1 MCRPNCGHQVPLD
14 KALLHQGNCLFVLS
28 VALALMVGLSSN
40 LVFGSSPPAKKR
52 SKLDRNITAIGQRGL
67 GGGKSLGNWYSLEK
81 EKEIGQQM
89 SASLERSVTILSDA
103 KTTSYVDRL
112 AHRIAQN
119 SDARMPVTV
128 RVIDTQEAY
137 ALSLAG
143 GYQYLTRGLLLRIGS
158 EGELA
163 SALARGI
170 AHTALRSAT
179 KEYTKAYI
187 LQVAS
192 IPPVFAGQ
200 SVPIFSTADS
210 FTLPMTFLQMRRDE
224 ELDADYFGVQ
234 YLYKSGYD
242 TDCFIRFIQT
252 VWPANSLS
260 GDFTARGFSFFF
272 PVSQRLEALRNEIT
286 DILPPRDGETTSTP
300 EFVDFQEHLRSL
312 PGLPDVESGAPSL
325 LRRSPPPAE
334 R

>member
-1 MCRPNCGHQVPLD
+1 MSGVLGFPRHYPRLITTIGLCTGVKLGGGDLMCCPNCGHQVPLD

-143 GYQYLTRGLLLRIGS
+143 GYQYLTRDSSCELAAKASWRARSHVGLLTPRYGQPRRNTPRRHPASGFDSPGVRGS
-158 EGELA
+158 E
-163 SALARGI
+163 R
-170 AHTALRSAT
+170 AH
-179 KEYTKAYI
+179 
-187 LQVAS
+187 
-192 IPPVFAGQ
+192 F
-200 SVPIFSTADS
+200 
-210 FTLPMTFLQMRRDE
+210 
-224 ELDADYFGVQ
+224 Q
-234 YLYKSGYD
+234 Y
-242 TDCFIRFIQT
+242 C
-252 VWPANSLS
+252 
-260 GDFTARGFSFFF
+260 
-272 PVSQRLEALRNEIT
+272 
-286 DILPPRDGETTSTP
+286 
-300 EFVDFQEHLRSL
+300 
-312 PGLPDVESGAPSL
+312 
-325 LRRSPPPAE
+325 
-334 R
+334 